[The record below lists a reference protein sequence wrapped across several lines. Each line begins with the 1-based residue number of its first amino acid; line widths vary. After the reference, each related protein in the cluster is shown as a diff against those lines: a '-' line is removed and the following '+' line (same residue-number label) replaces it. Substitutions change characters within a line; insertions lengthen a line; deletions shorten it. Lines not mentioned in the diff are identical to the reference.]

1 MLHAGLRTV
10 PFLAAAFLTLT
21 PWTIRNVIRF
31 GEPIVVNDAGGFNLW
46 RGTHPELMRTV
57 ETYDRAEFARR
68 SAVFETETVSAAAK
82 IVDARASTP
91 KTRDREWRRLAIE
104 NVRRDPAYAA
114 KAALKKAALYWRP
127 WLHPAEHGP
136 KAIALSVVVIL
147 GLYVLGGLG
156 LIAYPDRRLVLAV
169 LLFFGAL
176 WLAHVPY
183 FPSIRLRV
191 PLTDP
196 LLIVF
201 AAGRVVR
208 RG

>member
-1 MLHAGLRTV
+1 V
-10 PFLAAAFLTLT
+10 
-21 PWTIRNVIRF
+21 RNVIRF

-57 ETYDRAEFARR
+57 ETYDPAEFARR
-68 SAVFETETVSAAAK
+68 SAVFETETVSAAASV
-82 IVDARASTP
+82 VDARAKTP

-104 NVRRDPAYAA
+104 NVRRDPGYAA
-114 KAALKKAALYWRP
+114 RAAFKKAALYWRP

-136 KAIALSVVVIL
+136 KAVALSVVVIL
-147 GLYVLGGLG
+147 GLYILGGIG
-156 LIAYPDRRLVLAV
+156 LITYPDRRLVLAV
-169 LLFFGAL
+169 LVFFGAL

-183 FPSIRLRV
+183 FPSIRLRT

-201 AAGRVVR
+201 GAGVVARWLREPPLSLSLSPR
-208 RG
+208 RGRGD